1 MLSVIDR
8 ATELLK
14 DDSITTLEI
23 QRATGISQKVLKEAR
38 ATEDVASFVNNLKYT
53 EVIALA
59 DLFNNMQID
68 YLNEQH
74 DNDFYKFVIR
84 MGDWF
89 DESIG
94 IQKEYY
100 RSDEGL
106 DDDLMVATAIQ
117 TLNDISTKNKSIMLD
132 LYFSYSRDEQNMM

>member
-1 MLSVIDR
+1 MHIILI
-8 ATELLK
+8 
-14 DDSITTLEI
+14 IN
-23 QRATGISQKVLKEAR
+23 Q
-38 ATEDVASFVNNLKYT
+38 
-53 EVIALA
+53 
-59 DLFNNMQID
+59 QIN
-68 YLNEQH
+68 YLNEND

-100 RSDEGL
+100 HSDEGL

-117 TLNDISTKNKSIMLD
+117 TLNDISTRDKSIMLD
-132 LYFSYSRDEQNMM
+132 LYFSYTRDEQNMM